1 MLYLTIPPGLTLVA
15 LIGVAVI
22 VWRKMSFLRKLTPES
37 HEVGATWLHDMA
49 PEAIDWFRSIPW
61 HEYRRNF
68 LVELEKLIRR
78 GRLLISFVDRS
89 SDKLVRKVR
98 RGHQEADR
106 QVQEQQEQ
114 AQIIESAKEE
124 EEKDLEELDMD
135 DPDQL
140 KLKEQSLIVQIA
152 QDPKDAQLYSELA
165 RVYMKLRNYA
175 DAVESLK
182 AAAKLEPENEVFTRR
197 LESAKK
203 RLSDQ
208 QATV

>member
-1 MLYLTIPPGLTLVA
+1 VLYLTIPLGLALIA
-15 LIGVAVI
+15 LIGAAVI
-22 VWRKMSFLRKLTPES
+22 IWRKMSFLRKLTPEA
-37 HEVGATWLHDMA
+37 HEVGATWLHDMV

-61 HEYRRNF
+61 HEYQRNF

-78 GRLLISFVDRS
+78 GRLLVSFVDRV

-98 RGHQEADR
+98 HGHQEAAR
-106 QVQEQQEQ
+106 QVQEQQ

-152 QDPKDAQLYSELA
+152 QDPKDVQLYSELA